1 MTDPDGGNGN
11 ANVPTTLILHA
22 EGFEQE
28 AAAVATAIG
37 APALV
42 PSLLT
47 EPLPGDTM
55 GASVVVV
62 LGPALAH
69 STPTTVPTAATGANT
84 TTPPGRTH
92 GLSQRAE
99 APRAGHELVRT

>member
-1 MTDPDGGNGN
+1 MTDPDGGNAN

-62 LGPALAH
+62 LGPDLAN
-69 STPTTVPTAATGANT
+69 STPTPVTPAAPGTPPT
-84 TTPPGRTH
+84 TTAGRPH
-92 GLSQRAE
+92 R
-99 APRAGHELVRT
+99 PRPKQHR